1 MATLAEHVGD
11 ELIDA
16 ELVELDEADARVS
29 GAYLEDVRIARC
41 ALPRLALDGSELF
54 ACTFTDCDLSMLSL
68 LDTSLREVRFVGCR
82 LVGID
87 WTVAAWPSISSG
99 DTVVFE
105 RCTLDVGTFADLDLR
120 DTAFT
125 GSSAREVDFADAV
138 LSGAD
143 LSGTDL
149 TSANFNRTDLRGAD
163 LTGAT
168 NAAIDFS
175 SNQVAGAR
183 FDVTGALA
191 LLAPL
196 GIEIVT
202 EPAE

>member
-11 ELIDA
+11 ELVDA
-16 ELVELDEADARVS
+16 ELVELDEADARLS
-29 GAYLEDVRIARC
+29 GAYLEDVRVARC
-41 ALPRLALDGSELF
+41 TLPRLALAGCELF

-68 LDTSLREVRFVGCR
+68 LDTSLREVRFIGCR

-99 DTVVFE
+99 DTVAFE
-105 RCTLDVGTFADLDLR
+105 RCTLDVGTFAGLDLR
-120 DTAFT
+120 DTTLT

-138 LSGAD
+138 LCGAD

-149 TSANFNRTDLRGAD
+149 TSATFNHTDLRGAD

-168 NAAIDFS
+168 NAAINFA
-175 SNQVAGAR
+175 SNRIAGAR

-196 GIEIVT
+196 GIEIATLPT
-202 EPAE
+202 E